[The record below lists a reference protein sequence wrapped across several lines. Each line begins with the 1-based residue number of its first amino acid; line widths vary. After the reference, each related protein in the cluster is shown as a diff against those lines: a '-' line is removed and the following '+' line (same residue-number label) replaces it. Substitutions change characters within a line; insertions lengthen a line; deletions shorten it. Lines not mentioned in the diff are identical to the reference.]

1 MMKRALTFILSAGIT
16 VAALYATLGPRDYS
30 RHHWGHHHHP
40 HYDGAGESTEP
51 GI

>member
-1 MMKRALTFILSAGIT
+1 MMKRALTLLLSAGLT

-30 RHHWGHHHHP
+30 HHRWGHYHHHH
-40 HYDGAGESTEP
+40 DCEEVMDDP